1 MGISRLF
8 YKDTHLALLRRGE
21 QFVLTLSY
29 ADQPATRDEILW
41 RWPEVELVAPYF
53 QGEDA
58 SEADI
63 PIGKLPGLLNTL
75 ADVESKCARIKKL
88 IFYIQPE
95 VKRVRVQSAPP
106 PEFCLTYKWADGNLS
121 RSYPE
126 GVVELP
132 DGWYRLGDVY
142 WCFPTLSAIDQQR
155 IRRKTIEKH
164 ELLEFLQRDLSAYAG
179 AGVRYTCD
187 LHFDTIPA
195 LELVI
200 ESIEN
205 NEVVIRRKWNA
216 PPEHIDGDF
225 ALEGYVVAGRTLR
238 PGIRPQVLASHL
250 TFDGDVASL
259 RGIAIARF
267 LDEHYQAVTPW
278 ITGGMK
284 QLEAAHSF
292 LKPPYEWILVASAKP
307 VHGIGQASAQ
317 PMALIG
323 GEEFPAPELVQ
334 MLQVPYAHLRRG
346 WVRRVDLLTL
356 GVDAKGKWVGKGSL
370 KPLRLSPAQIV
381 FRGDAKLA
389 GPWVRMELRG
399 APWCTSLVKQRAA
412 REHLEFLTHWGI
424 PGGITGGYEAAAI
437 YGVELLN
444 SLLARDAKTRVLI
457 VGEKADLEEFK
468 AQSGAYQALNI
479 SQYEENR
486 ENTIHLAPFDR
497 LSGTQAIAGVTW
509 DVLLLI
515 EPDVLYT
522 PGRKAALENIA
533 AVNAA
538 CRIGFYVA
546 SPAEWNN
553 DTQFTQ
559 KAVLGLGAMETV
571 LPHLIQNPRALTAL
585 PSPFVFSASSIAP
598 ATDSGYD
605 YVVPGEAPKGS
616 PIPPRAQSLQSTASA
631 AGTPASVPGAIRP
644 VAVPVKP
651 VQPTMM
657 TGSTSAE
664 GFIREA
670 RKYANLGGAAQ
681 ADHVP
686 FSFYWPKYSDMNV
699 PQRNWYFH
707 LRGRM
712 RRGDYPDTDLSY
724 LFVRI
729 YELINLIACENAASA
744 YRELMDIWNHYR
756 DRYPKLD
763 KYLDDWTFDFVCL
776 KNPGVS
782 AWEHMKAAPALP
794 QAALDT
800 ALTQRIVD
808 EPLVLPL
815 PALELI
821 SGYRIT
827 QSKFWLSGH
836 SDLMAKALPMA
847 VAFAD
852 AHIRESEPGGLL
864 AKFAPK
870 PVKEKRAAFQSAVVE
885 QDTQYELTY
894 MPYCA
899 SEPLRELVS
908 QMLRHAENVLRAE
921 CGFGAKLRGVTL
933 EKPYS
938 EWIGAYM
945 ARQFAPKKAVQVQPA
960 SRVSLDAST
969 LEKLR
974 GESDE
979 VRDALIAS
987 MEQEEPETACDVPVP
1002 DRPSDAPEGLLT
1014 DLEPVNRILQALAD
1028 DQRLILEHFR
1038 TKGWELDA
1046 YACAGAFPSLMLEAE
1061 LDAVNAQSH
1070 RYLGVQLVAREG
1082 SLFVV
1087 ADDYR
1092 DELEYL
1098 IKNPMEH
1105 KPSDWAVDEEGLDP
1119 DWIDFFR
1126 AADLDALGA
1135 VLSGNG
1141 ELQHLAS
1148 GRGEMPDLLVDAI
1161 NAAAMDTVGDL
1172 VVDGEAILEEYMP
1185 LIAGHLRR
1193 A

>member
-8 YKDTHLALLRRGE
+8 YKDTHLALMKRGE

-41 RWPEVELVAPYF
+41 RWPEVEAIAPYF

-63 PIGKLPGLLNTL
+63 PIDKLPGLLNTL
-75 ADVESKCARIKKL
+75 ADLELKCARIKKL

-95 VKRVRVQSAPP
+95 VRRVRVQSVPP
-106 PEFCLTYKWADGNLS
+106 PEFCLTYHWINGRLS

-126 GVVELP
+126 CVVELP
-132 DGWYRLGDVY
+132 DGWYRLGDIY
-142 WCFPTLSAIDQQR
+142 WCFPGLSVIDQQR
-155 IRRKTIEKH
+155 IRRTTIEKR
-164 ELLEFLQRDLSAYAG
+164 ELLEFMQRDLSAYAG
-179 AGVRYTCD
+179 AGVRYACE

-200 ESIEN
+200 ESVEN

-216 PPEHIDGDF
+216 PPEHIDRDF
-225 ALEGYVVAGRTLR
+225 DLEGYVVAGRTLR
-238 PGIRPQVLASHL
+238 PGIRPEILASHL
-250 TFDGDVASL
+250 AFDGEVATL
-259 RGIAIARF
+259 RGIGIARF
-267 LDEHYQAVTPW
+267 LDEHYQAIRPW
-278 ITGGMK
+278 ITGGIK
-284 QLEAAHSF
+284 PFEAAHSF
-292 LKPPYEWILVASAKP
+292 LKPPFEWILAASAEP

-317 PMALIG
+317 PVALIG

-334 MLQVPYAHLRRG
+334 MMQVPYAHLRRG

-356 GVDAKGKWVGKGSL
+356 GIDAKGKWAGKGSL
-370 KPLRLSPAQIV
+370 KPFKLSPAQIV
-381 FRGDAKLA
+381 CRGDARLA
-389 GPWVRMELRG
+389 GPWTRMELRG
-399 APWCTSLVKQRAA
+399 APWCASLVKQRAA
-412 REHLEFLTHWGI
+412 REHLEFLTHWGV
-424 PGGITGGYEAAAI
+424 PGGITGGYEAAAL
-437 YGVELLN
+437 YGVEMLN
-444 SLLARDAKTRVLI
+444 SLLARDAKTRVLV
-457 VGEKADLEEFK
+457 VGDKADLDEFK

-486 ENTIHLAPFDR
+486 ENTVYLAPYDR
-497 LSGTQAIAGVTW
+497 LSGTQAVAGATW
-509 DVLLLI
+509 DLLLLI
-515 EPDVLYT
+515 EPDALYT
-522 PGRKAALENIA
+522 PGRKTALVNIT

-546 SPAEWNN
+546 SPAEWNS
-553 DTQFTQ
+553 DTHFTQ
-559 KAVLGLGAMETV
+559 KAVLGLGAMETA
-571 LPHLIQNPRALTAL
+571 LPHLIQNPRALTPL
-585 PSPFVFSASSIAP
+585 PPPFVFSPSSVAP

-616 PIPPRAQSLQSTASA
+616 PIPPRVQSMQSTAPA
-631 AGTPASVPGAIRP
+631 AGASASVSGAIRP

-651 VQPTMM
+651 VLPTMM
-657 TGSTSAE
+657 TGNTSAE

-670 RKYANLGGAAQ
+670 RKFASLDGAAQ
-681 ADHVP
+681 AEHVP
-686 FSFYWPKYSDMNV
+686 FSCYWPKYSDMNV

-729 YELINLIACENAASA
+729 YELINLTACGNSASA
-744 YRELMDIWNHYR
+744 YRELMDIWRHYR

-763 KYLDDWTFDFVCL
+763 KYLDDWAFDFVCL
-776 KNPGVS
+776 KNPGVC
-782 AWEHMKAAPALP
+782 AWEHMKAAPALT
-794 QAALDT
+794 QEALDT

-815 PALELI
+815 PALEMI

-836 SDLMAKALPMA
+836 GELMAKALPLA
-847 VAFAD
+847 VAFVD
-852 AHIRESEPGGLL
+852 VHIRENERDGLL
-864 AKFAPK
+864 GRFTPK
-870 PVKEKRAAFQSAVVE
+870 PVREKRVAFQSAVVE
-885 QDTQYELTY
+885 RDMQYELTY
-894 MPYCA
+894 VPYCA
-899 SEPLRELVS
+899 SEPLKELVS
-908 QMLRHAENVLRAE
+908 QILRYAENALRAQ

-938 EWIGAYM
+938 DWIDAYI
-945 ARQFAPKKAVQVQPA
+945 ARQFAPKRAVQVQPA

-974 GESDE
+974 NESDE
-979 VRDALIAS
+979 VRETLIAS
-987 MEQEEPETACDVPVP
+987 MEQEEPEAACDIPAP

-1014 DLEPVNRILQALAD
+1014 DLELVNRILHALTE
-1028 DQRLILEHFR
+1028 DQRQILEHLR
-1038 TKGWELDA
+1038 ALGWELDA
-1046 YACAGAFPSLMLEAE
+1046 QACAGAFPTLMLEVE
-1061 LDAVNAQSH
+1061 LDAINAQSH
-1070 RYLGVQLVAREG
+1070 RYLGSQLVAREG
-1082 SLFVV
+1082 NLFAV

-1098 IKNPMEH
+1098 AQNPIER
-1105 KPSDWAVDEEGLDP
+1105 KSSTWAFDAESLDP
-1119 DWIDFFR
+1119 EWVDFFQ

-1135 VLSGNG
+1135 VLGG
-1141 ELQHLAS
+1141 ELQRFAS
-1148 GRGEMPDLLVDAI
+1148 DRGEMPDLVIDAL
-1161 NAAAMDTVGDL
+1161 NATAMETVGDL
-1172 VVDGEAILEEYMP
+1172 VVDGTTISDEYLP
-1185 LIAGHLRR
+1185 LIAGHLRK